1 MIAALKSR
9 KRIHL
14 RCYQDLQLLMVV
26 GQSGDERMGSTGED
40 VLERRSLLPSKAFCN
55 HEMANLVLFL
65 LLLLLLLLATK
76 CRQHFNWS
84 RSTRLLHGVDGSR
97 VHHLMNHSEF
107 QLEKKGEKKPDRMVK
122 NSPASD
128 LRSAGETCQSSEN

>member
-14 RCYQDLQLLMVV
+14 RCYQDLQLLVVV

-65 LLLLLLLLATK
+65 LLLLLLLATK
-76 CRQHFNWS
+76 CRQRFNWS
-84 RSTRLLHGVDGSR
+84 RSTRLFHGVDGSR

-107 QLEKKGEKKPDRMVK
+107 QLEKKGEQKPDRMVK
-122 NSPASD
+122 NSSASD
-128 LRSAGETCQSSEN
+128 LRSAGETCQRAES